1 MIIGLGISARGY
13 AEENKASPTT
23 KPAQTTTSPAS
34 QPATG
39 TQPAVKPAESSKP
52 AKPKKIGLS
61 FKNAPIDQ
69 IAKFLN
75 KHMGKP
81 VIIAN
86 KDVEGKKI
94 TLLNPET
101 LLPDE
106 ALDILMITLH
116 EYGIA
121 VEEREQ
127 TLHLIPIEQIKQAQ
141 IPMVPAEKLEK
152 MKRKCAIVRTIF
164 EIKNYDPSELLKVLN
179 ELKPKYG
186 HIMVDPQTSRQLIAV
201 ATVERLIAMSRVIT
215 ELDQPEARLGDLKI
229 FHINNTDVY
238 EIIPNLSKLIA
249 AYLDVDEKAITTST
263 TSVGRSGSSRRGPSS
278 SGDSKAIAG
287 TVTIKAENKTVLLIP
302 DVRKKILVVSA
313 PYDLLNQIASWLE
326 ILDVAQPSE
335 TPYEIVEIEYIDAED
350 IANRLTDLLNVMPD
364 ESLRNAVR
372 IIPFATSRRLMVVG
386 SAQNRAII
394 NEWIKQFDVSDT
406 GVRITETFVLKY
418 ADAQEIADNIEE
430 LFESG
435 GFGRG
440 SAIRIYGSYYGSRGG
455 GADRSR
461 VTVTANTRNNSIT
474 VVASPEK
481 MTQIKEQIKEWD
493 QPLAGEDVLPLIITL
508 KYADPQKTKDLLESL
523 FTKKERESTGYY
535 DFWYGSRDSTTQSP
549 VGRLFGQFR
558 FEAYPETGKLIVVS
572 KNEENYKYIEEMVAR
587 IDQPQVIGLPRRIQL
602 KFADAET
609 LAEQLNSLL
618 NAPGTPASILRRQ
631 KVGTLES
638 ISGQGSPLSQQA
650 QNQQQRPNQQQQ
662 QQRDGQ
668 GQMQFWWQ
676 NLPPSTE
683 LSQAKQPSNLI
694 GKLRIVPNIEQNAL
708 LVIAPEE
715 YADAIEKFV
724 RDLDQPGYQVLIK
737 AAILEITHDD
747 STSLGYRFS
756 TDPSLFIGGD
766 PLITENALRGL
777 IEYNFTDNFGQQH
790 SFSLN
795 VDVNNLISMLRRV
808 TDLKIVSEPKI
819 LTADNIEGQFFDG
832 QDIPFLLNSR
842 LTDAGLRDDTFEYM
856 EVGIR
861 LRVRP
866 HITKESE
873 IDLAVDLLVSNIV
886 PGRTLFGGAIVD
898 RRQTTTNIVLEDGK
912 TFMISGILREE
923 DRAIVRR
930 IPGLGDIP
938 LLGELFKHREI
949 AKVNTELMILL
960 TPYVIR
966 PDEPA
971 GHDPIESDPQ
981 ERMEEL
987 HPPNEGIGKD
997 KRPETE
1003 STNMISA
1010 LPEESTT
1017 Y

>member
-39 TQPAVKPAESSKP
+39 TQPAVSTKPVKT
-52 AKPKKIGLS
+52 KKIGLS

-69 IAKFLN
+69 ISKFLN

-86 KDVEGKKI
+86 KDVEKKKI

-558 FEAYPETGKLIVVS
+558 
-572 KNEENYKYIEEMVAR
+572 
-587 IDQPQVIGLPRRIQL
+587 
-602 KFADAET
+602 
-609 LAEQLNSLL
+609 
-618 NAPGTPASILRRQ
+618 
-631 KVGTLES
+631 
-638 ISGQGSPLSQQA
+638 
-650 QNQQQRPNQQQQ
+650 
-662 QQRDGQ
+662 
-668 GQMQFWWQ
+668 
-676 NLPPSTE
+676 
-683 LSQAKQPSNLI
+683 
-694 GKLRIVPNIEQNAL
+694 
-708 LVIAPEE
+708 
-715 YADAIEKFV
+715 
-724 RDLDQPGYQVLIK
+724 
-737 AAILEITHDD
+737 
-747 STSLGYRFS
+747 
-756 TDPSLFIGGD
+756 
-766 PLITENALRGL
+766 ENALRGL

-819 LTADNIEGQFFDG
+819 LTADKRSVPWKALADK
-832 QDIPFLLNSR
+832 
-842 LTDAGLRDDTFEYM
+842 
-856 EVGIR
+856 
-861 LRVRP
+861 VRP
-866 HITKESE
+866 CHNKLKISSRDLISSSNNKETARARCS
-873 IDLAVDLLVSNIV
+873 S
-886 PGRTLFGGAIVD
+886 G
-898 RRQTTTNIVLEDGK
+898 GK
-912 TFMISGILREE
+912 TFPRRLNYLR
-923 DRAIVRR
+923 R
-930 IPGLGDIP
+930 
-938 LLGELFKHREI
+938 
-949 AKVNTELMILL
+949 NN
-960 TPYVIR
+960 
-966 PDEPA
+966 PA
-971 GHDPIESDPQ
+971 
-981 ERMEEL
+981 
-987 HPPNEGIGKD
+987 
-997 KRPETE
+997 T
-1003 STNMISA
+1003 
-1010 LPEESTT
+1010 
-1017 Y
+1017 